1 LAFASIA
8 EVGRLFRSGKLS
20 PVELTGLMLARIER
34 FNPDLNAY
42 ITVTAELARQQAKKA
57 EAELSVAR
65 GRKSR
70 RDRGPLHGIPISLKD
85 NICTAG
91 IRTTAGSRILDD
103 FIPGNDA
110 PIVVRLRQAG
120 AVLLGK
126 CNMHEFAYGVTTNNP
141 HYGATRNPW
150 DRSRIPGGS
159 SGGSAAAVSGGL
171 CFGSIGSDTGGS
183 IRIPAALCG
192 VVGLKPTIHR
202 VDVTGVIPLSPSL
215 DCVGPLGRTARDT
228 EALFR
233 AISRD
238 AGERGKAGRLRMGR
252 KTLSN
257 LRLGLPREFFFEMVS
272 PEAQKGFEAA
282 LKCLRRLGARIKD
295 VSIPLLRQ
303 TESAGNQIAWAEA
316 THYHQQAGWYPE
328 RATEYGEDV
337 RSRLLAGTKVS
348 ATEYLEALDLQKN
361 FTGQLAQV
369 MKTEDIDALVV
380 PSATLAAPLINEE
393 TSRVG
398 GKDYPTRALLL
409 VLTRPAN
416 LAGVPAISVPSGF
429 TPGGLPV
436 GLQLL
441 GAPNSEELL
450 LHIADLYERSAGLSK
465 IPDL

>member
-1 LAFASIA
+1 
-8 EVGRLFRSGKLS
+8 
-20 PVELTGLMLARIER
+20 MLARIER

-91 IRTTAGSRILDD
+91 VRTTAGSKILGD

-159 SGGSAAAVSGGL
+159 SGGSAAAVSAGL

-238 AGERGKAGRLRMGR
+238 DGERGRAGQQPIER

-257 LRLGLPREFFFEMVS
+257 LRLGLPREFFLEMVS
-272 PEAQKGFEAA
+272 PEVQKVFEAA

-328 RATEYGEDV
+328 RATDYGEDV
-337 RSRLLAGTKVS
+337 RARLLAGTKVS
-348 ATEYLEALDLQKN
+348 ATEYLEALDQQKK

-380 PSATLAAPLINEE
+380 PSATLAAPLVNEE

>member
-1 LAFASIA
+1 M
-8 EVGRLFRSGKLS
+8 FRSGELS
-20 PVELTGLMLARIER
+20 PVELTELMLERIER
-34 FNPDLNAY
+34 FNPELNAY
-42 ITVTAELARQQAKKA
+42 ITVTGELARQQAKRA

-91 IRTTAGSRILDD
+91 IRTTAGSTILRE
-103 FIPGNDA
+103 FIPENDA
-110 PIVVRLRQAG
+110 PIVARLRNAG
-120 AVLLGK
+120 AVFLGK

-141 HYGATRNPW
+141 HYGAAHNPW
-150 DRSRIPGGS
+150 DKSRIPGGS
-159 SGGSAAAVSGGL
+159 SGGSAAAVSAGL

-202 VDVTGVIPLSPSL
+202 VDVMGVIPLSPSL
-215 DCVGPLGRTARDT
+215 DCVGPLGRTTRDT
-228 EALFR
+228 ETLFR
-233 AISRD
+233 AILREDSEQGG
-238 AGERGKAGRLRMGR
+238 AAGRLRMGR

-272 PEAQKGFEAA
+272 PEVQKVFELA
-282 LKCLRRLGARIKD
+282 LKCLKRSGAKIKE

-303 TESAGNQIAWAEA
+303 TEGAGNRIAWAEA
-316 THYHQQAGWYPE
+316 THYHQQSGWFPE
-328 RATEYGEDV
+328 RAAEYGVDV
-337 RSRLLAGTKVS
+337 RSRLLGGTKVS
-348 ATEYLEALDLQKN
+348 ATEYLEALDQQNN
-361 FTGQLAQV
+361 FTSQLAQV
-369 MKTEDIDALVV
+369 MKTENIDALVV

-393 TSRVG
+393 TSSVG

-436 GLQLL
+436 GLQLI

-450 LHIADLYERSAGLSK
+450 LHIADVYERSAGLSK
-465 IPDL
+465 TPDL